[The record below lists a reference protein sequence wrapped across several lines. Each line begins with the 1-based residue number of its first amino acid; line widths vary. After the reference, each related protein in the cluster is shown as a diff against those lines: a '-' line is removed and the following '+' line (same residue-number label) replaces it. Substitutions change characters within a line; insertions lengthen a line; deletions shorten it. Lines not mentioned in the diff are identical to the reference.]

1 MNPKFIALLGSTG
14 SIGRSTLSLVRQFPD
29 RFKIHSLS
37 CRRSIDKLVDQI
49 KEFSPKQVVVE
60 ASDQV
65 TQLRELFA
73 ESELEIL
80 SGDQGNCQLV
90 QHPEVDL
97 VVTGIVGSAGL
108 SPCLKALEY
117 GKDLVFGNKESLV
130 LAGELF
136 MQVAHRSGS
145 LILPMDSEHN
155 AIYQSLAGHR
165 REDVISLI
173 LTASGGPFRDLPLDD
188 FSAITKKDA
197 LQHPNWEMGNKITID
212 SATMMNKGLEVIE
225 AHWLFGIPL
234 EKIEVVIHRESI
246 VHSLVE
252 YVDGSLIA
260 QLGQPDMRIPLAY
273 CLGYPERLP
282 LKLPRLNLCELGSLH
297 FENPDPVRYPCFAL
311 ALAALRQGGAAP
323 AVLNGGN
330 EAVVEAFV
338 DEEFRF
344 SHIASYLQRLMSLFG
359 RWRQKPECPNYLQYI
374 NSVDDALAADRWG
387 RSKLRQL
394 LETTS

>member
-117 GKDLVFGNKESLV
+117 GKDFYSKKWLV
-130 LAGELF
+130 LL
-136 MQVAHRSGS
+136 MKWQCCLYPTRM
-145 LILPMDSEHN
+145 LI
-155 AIYQSLAGHR
+155 
-165 REDVISLI
+165 
-173 LTASGGPFRDLPLDD
+173 
-188 FSAITKKDA
+188 K
-197 LQHPNWEMGNKITID
+197 
-212 SATMMNKGLEVIE
+212 
-225 AHWLFGIPL
+225 
-234 EKIEVVIHRESI
+234 
-246 VHSLVE
+246 
-252 YVDGSLIA
+252 
-260 QLGQPDMRIPLAY
+260 
-273 CLGYPERLP
+273 
-282 LKLPRLNLCELGSLH
+282 
-297 FENPDPVRYPCFAL
+297 
-311 ALAALRQGGAAP
+311 
-323 AVLNGGN
+323 
-330 EAVVEAFV
+330 
-338 DEEFRF
+338 
-344 SHIASYLQRLMSLFG
+344 
-359 RWRQKPECPNYLQYI
+359 
-374 NSVDDALAADRWG
+374 
-387 RSKLRQL
+387 KLRL
-394 LETTS
+394 LKKIYKKLLVRQR